1 MCINIYIYILIC
13 IAINS
18 RYQHSSCAAV
28 ASTRFPGWLPAW
40 RAGPEHAVA
49 PLACHTW
56 RPLAE
61 ATVGGWML
69 CSYDDDDDDDVYFGI
84 FNIVFS

>member
-1 MCINIYIYILIC
+1 MCRYIYIYILYIR
-13 IAINS
+13 IYIYVAINS
-18 RYQHSSCAAV
+18 RYQHSSCAPV
-28 ASTRFPGWLPAW
+28 ASARFPGWLPAW

-69 CSYDDDDDDDVYFGI
+69 CSYDDVYLGILFIDDI
-84 FNIVFS
+84 